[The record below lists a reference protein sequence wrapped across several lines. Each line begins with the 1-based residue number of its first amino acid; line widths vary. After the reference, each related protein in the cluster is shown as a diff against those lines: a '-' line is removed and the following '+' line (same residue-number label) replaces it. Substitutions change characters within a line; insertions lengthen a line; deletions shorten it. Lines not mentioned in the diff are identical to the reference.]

1 MKRIEVKRDYT
12 KLVEVLFETCE
23 IDEFVAF
30 DNYMKKHQVTIEV
43 DNGTDRNVQPEMRLM
58 KGDILTVKEL

>member
-30 DNYMKKHQVTIEV
+30 DNYMKKHQLLFTILL
-43 DNGTDRNVQPEMRLM
+43 R
-58 KGDILTVKEL
+58 